1 MKRKLL
7 LLLLFISFSI
17 NTMTIN
23 ADVGLINDQTLAKE
37 LSEVEVDTSLA
48 KGWNKDSSMIFT
60 TIFDSSGDYRGYR
73 TTQVFKEK
81 IDKSLVKDYRED
93 ATNVCSIFEL
103 NEIEVEYEG
112 ETKPAIDFICMQSVG
127 NQGVSDIDGDK
138 ITINDNYGI
147 TDGYLVGILVYNRDF
162 DKIKGGEEKG
172 GVLYVLDNEGG
183 SAVLVEKEVEATD
196 TKQNTNFTLSK
207 DLIVLGGI
215 GIFALIVII
224 LLIVLI
230 KKIRNKKN
238 IEPQVQQPQN
248 VNPQPNNEPQTP
260 NEVVEKPRE
269 VGESQN
275 IVPEVEQ
282 ESETNTHEETLKEE
296 ETTSVKSFEKGEH
309 YESKYGHDTL

>member
-17 NTMTIN
+17 NTITID

-37 LSEVEVDTSLA
+37 LSALDVDTSLA

-73 TTQVFKEK
+73 TTQIFKEK
-81 IDKSLVKDYRED
+81 IDKSLVKDYRKD

-127 NQGVSDIDGDK
+127 NEGVADIKDDK
-138 ITINDNYGI
+138 LTIQDNYGVA
-147 TDGYLVGILVYNRDF
+147 DGYLVGILVYNRNF

-183 SAVLVEKEVEATD
+183 SAVLVEKEEPTD
-196 TKQNTNFTLSK
+196 TKQNTTLPLSK
-207 DLIVLGGI
+207 DLILFGVI

-224 LLIVLI
+224 LLIVVI

-238 IEPQVQQPQN
+238 IEPLHPQN
-248 VNPQPNNEPQTP
+248 INPQPAPSPT
-260 NEVVEKPRE
+260 NEVVETPPKEE
-269 VGESQN
+269 VKT
-275 IVPEVEQ
+275 P
-282 ESETNTHEETLKEE
+282 NTHEEKVNQEE
-296 ETTSVKSFEKGEH
+296 IETTSVKSFEKGEH